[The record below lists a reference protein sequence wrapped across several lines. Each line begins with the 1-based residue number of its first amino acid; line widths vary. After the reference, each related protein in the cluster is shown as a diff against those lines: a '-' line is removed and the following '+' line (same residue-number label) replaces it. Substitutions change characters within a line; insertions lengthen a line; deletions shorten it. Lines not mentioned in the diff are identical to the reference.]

1 MRLSANFTLAELT
14 VSQTAARHGFD
25 NTPPPEV
32 VANLKRLAGTLQQVR
47 SLLGNKPILVSSAY
61 RSQKVNALVGG
72 SRNSD
77 HMRGLA
83 ADFISPSY
91 GTPDEIIKAIVA
103 SDIPYKQVI
112 REFDRWVHFA
122 IPQEGEAPRRQALII
137 DRSGSRAFV

>member
-14 VSQTAARHGFD
+14 VSQTAARRGL
-25 NTPPPEV
+25 NNAPPPEAIV
-32 VANLKRLAGTLQQVR
+32 NLKRLAVTLQQVR
-47 SLLGNKPILVSSAY
+47 SLLGNKPILVSSGY
-61 RSQKVNALVGG
+61 RGPEVNALVGG
-72 SRNSD
+72 SPNSD

-112 REFDRWVHFA
+112 REFDRWVHFS
-122 IPQEGEAPRRQALII
+122 IPEKGEAPRRQALII
-137 DRSGSRAFV
+137 DRSGPRAFV

>member
-25 NTPPPEV
+25 NAPPPEV
-32 VANLKRLAGTLQQVR
+32 IVNLKRLAVTLQQVR
-47 SLLGNKPILVSSAY
+47 SLLENKPILVSSGY
-61 RSQKVNALVGG
+61 RSKKVNTLVGG
-72 SRNSD
+72 SSNSD

-91 GTPDEIIKAIVA
+91 GTPDEIIRAIVA

-112 REFDRWVHFA
+112 REFDRWVHLS
-122 IPQEGEAPRRQALII
+122 IPEKGEASRRQALII
-137 DRSGSRAFV
+137 DRSGPRAFV